1 MIDSIEAALQNGNHP
16 EVVRLLGTL
25 DEQDPWTQLYWAK
38 LWEATQEQDRAEAA
52 YRSLLRQ
59 ADSPKLTL
67 AARQGLERLQTQRTQ
82 ARKQAIAQAITEPQ
96 NSELGVLVLA
106 AIDPAQKTEAAQVM
120 AKIMNIEPYSARMLL
135 PSRGIRLYRTGP
147 VGELAFYG
155 QQLNAQGI
163 PAFWFPFSTLQ
174 AVTVYPVLYFEAVE
188 GIAQAIVQ
196 RDGAEPR
203 TLGADSGC
211 GLWVRSLAKRS
222 LQFAWADISA
232 RVEGQLPIFEEVL
245 DRDARGKLQRKEK
258 TQDYSHFCDLHLP
271 KQNCILRVSDAAYQF
286 NRGVRLE
293 SETSIELSLDH
304 STAWANWRQLS
315 LLLNQKL
322 PQQRVWSTFEP
333 FAETALEHP
342 ELLSKLP
349 SHINLFRREDSNWD
363 PAFQLYSAL
372 LFLKS
377 LDA

>member
-1 MIDSIEAALQNGNHP
+1 MIDSIETALQSGNHP

-38 LWEATQEQDRAEAA
+38 LWEATEELEQAEAA

-82 ARKQAIAQAITEPQ
+82 SRKQAIAEAIAKPQ

-106 AIDPAQKTEAAQVM
+106 PIDAAQKTEAAQAM

-155 QQLNAQGI
+155 QQLSHQGI
-163 PAFWFPFSTLQ
+163 PAFWLSLSTLQ
-174 AVTVYPVLYFEAVE
+174 AVTVYPVLHFDAVE
-188 GIAQAIVQ
+188 GPAQAIVQ
-196 RDGAEPR
+196 GEESEPR
-203 TLGADSGC
+203 L
-211 GLWVRSLAKRS
+211 
-222 LQFAWADISA
+222 LQFDWADIAA

-245 DRDARGKLQRKEK
+245 DRDARGKLLRKEK
-258 TQDYSHFCDLHLP
+258 TQDYSNFCDLHLP
-271 KQNCILRVSDAAYQF
+271 QQNCILRISDATYQF

-293 SETSIELSLDH
+293 SEASTDLSLSR
-304 STAWANWRQLS
+304 STAWANWRQISQMLS
-315 LLLNQKL
+315 QKL
-322 PQQRVWSTFEP
+322 PHQPVWSTFEA

-349 SHINLFRREDSNWD
+349 THINLFRREDSNWD

-372 LFLKS
+372 LFLNPP
-377 LDA
+377 DA